1 MSKRATH
8 AVRTAATAAS
18 LAATL
23 LLSGCGAE
31 GDGSSGK
38 IEGADSGKKTSSPSV
53 SADKNGGTGE
63 NGDKG
68 GPVAPEFDFP
78 QGVKADIADEHTG
91 DKEKD
96 AVLRDHGYALRAV
109 VLSVAKADADL
120 PVDSRFLWGDAN
132 DALRYHVSKFKKD
145 GKVGTGVYRYYDR
158 KAEVRD
164 NDSAVV
170 TYCESERDAFAKVV
184 KTGKVLRTEPSPD
197 DFSRYH
203 ARMEKKNGEW
213 KTMSLTAKTDPTCER

>member
-1 MSKRATH
+1 MSKRATND
-8 AVRTAATAAS
+8 AVRTAATAAA

-23 LLSGCGAE
+23 LLSGCG
-31 GDGSSGK
+31 GDQDGSSGK
-38 IEGADSGKKTSSPSV
+38 IEGAESGKKTSSPST
-53 SADKNGGTGE
+53 STDTGKDKAGEKNGP
-63 NGDKG
+63 D
-68 GPVAPEFDFP
+68 APEFDFP
-78 QGVKADIADEHTG
+78 EGVKADVAEERTG

-132 DALRYHVSKFKKD
+132 DALKYHVSKFKKD

-158 KAEVRD
+158 KAAVRD
-164 NDSAVV
+164 DDSAVV

-184 KTGKVLRTEPSPD
+184 KTGKVLRTKPGPD

-213 KTMSLTAKTDPTCER
+213 KTMSLTAKTDPKCER